1 LTLRSNPIN
10 ELDLPLILWCAFAL
24 ACGGLLKG
32 ALGVGTPLLPVP
44 LMALVLPP
52 QTAIVMMAMP
62 VVAANVW
69 QVLRAPRA
77 DRLIGRFWPAF
88 AALLAGLWVGVGI
101 LTRIDEKALMTVVG
115 VAVIVFALAH
125 VSGLRLSIPARL
137 EKPAGVGFGLAA
149 GVIGGVCSFF
159 GPFLIIYMMSAPNL
173 RKEQFIGAIG
183 FLYAGAVIPWSILL
197 YQRGIMDDALLA
209 YSTAAVLP
217 VAAGMAAGTA
227 LRRFVSERRF
237 RGLILAVLVVSGG
250 VILARAWA

>member
-1 LTLRSNPIN
+1 
-10 ELDLPLILWCAFAL
+10 
-24 ACGGLLKG
+24 LLKG

-69 QVLRAPRA
+69 QMCRAPRA
-77 DRLIGRFWPAF
+77 DRLTGRFWPAF

-101 LTRIDEKALMTVVG
+101 LTRIDEKGLMAVVG
-115 VAVIVFALAH
+115 AAVIVFALVH
-125 VSGLRLSIPARL
+125 GSGHKLSIPARL
-137 EKPAGVGFGLAA
+137 EKPAGLGFGFTA

-159 GPFLIIYMMSAPNL
+159 GPMLIIYLISLVDL

-183 FLYAGAVIPWSILL
+183 FLYTGAVIPWAILL
-197 YQRGIMDDALLA
+197 YYHGIMDNKLLL

-217 VAAGMAAGTA
+217 VALGMAAGTA

-237 RGLILAVLVVSGG
+237 RHLILAALVCSGG